1 MTTQTPERPVWKPN
15 PGPQEEALK
24 HQEFEILYGGARGG
38 GKTDAGLVWLLD
50 LKDIKDARALVI
62 RRNAEDL
69 ADWVDRANRMFTS
82 MGAIKTGAPGS
93 FKFPSGYTIRTGH
106 LKDDDAY
113 TKYQGHE
120 YQRLLIEELT
130 QISTEDRYK
139 DLLSS
144 CRSTIEGVRPK
155 VFLTTNPGGIGHS
168 WVKNRFRIGDNPNGV
183 SFRDPETGLSRIFIP
198 AKVED
203 NPILMDKDPNY
214 IKVLEGYKSS
224 DPERYKAWRNGDWS
238 VFIGQF
244 FDSWNEELSV
254 ISRDY
259 EVGFGKPLSGYDYG
273 YGAPACFLRGL
284 VDQEGRVWITHEY
297 YQSQKEADEQG
308 AEIISIMGGE
318 PTGMTFS
325 DPSIFSTRTVSN
337 RSNVNNAKFVSDALT
352 NAGLRVTQ
360 ANNNRISGWSIVRKF
375 MGNGVACSYH
385 RSKGLTECPKLHI
398 LENCPDLIRTI
409 PDQVYD
415 DHNKEDLD
423 THAED
428 HAVDALRYLL
438 VHSPIKAKTETKAIT
453 FSGGDEFTRYGATSR
468 TKHTITSGYQ
478 GKRNAVARFHS

>member
-1 MTTQTPERPVWKPN
+1 MPTQTIQRPIWKPN

-50 LKDIKDARALVI
+50 LKDEPNARALVL

-69 ADWVDRANRMFTS
+69 ADWVDRANRMFIS
-82 MGAIKTGAPGS
+82 QGAVKTGAPGS

-130 QISTEDRYK
+130 QIPTEKRYK

-144 CRSTIEGVRPK
+144 CRSTIEGIRPK

-168 WVKNRFRIGDNPNGV
+168 WVKKRFKIGDNPHGV
-183 SFRDPETGLSRIFIP
+183 AFRDPETGLSRVFIP

-203 NPILMDKDPNY
+203 NPVLMQKDPNY
-214 IKVLEGYKSS
+214 VRVLEGYKTS
-224 DPERYKAWRNGDWS
+224 DPEKYKAWRNGDWN

-244 FDSWNEELSV
+244 FDTWNELLSV
-254 ISRDY
+254 VPRDY
-259 EVGFGKPLSGYDYG
+259 EIGFGTAISGYDYG
-273 YGAPACFLRGL
+273 YGAPACFGRGL
-284 VDQEGRVWITHEY
+284 VDQDGRVWITHEY
-297 YQSQKEADEQG
+297 YETQKEADQQG
-308 AEIISIMGGE
+308 QEIIQLLGGE
-318 PTGMTFS
+318 DSGMTFA
-325 DPSIFSTRTVSN
+325 DPSIFSTRTVSTN
-337 RSNVNNAKFVSDALT
+337 PDKLTTAKFVSDALR

-360 ANNNRISGWSIVRKF
+360 ANNNRISGWATVRKYLK
-375 MGNGVACSYH
+375 MGPACSYH
-385 RSKGLTECPKLHI
+385 RAMQMVECPMLHVK
-398 LENCPDLIRTI
+398 ENCHNLIRTF

-415 DHNKEDLD
+415 EHNKEDLD
-423 THAED
+423 TDGED
-428 HAVDALRYLL
+428 HALDMLRYLL
-438 VHSPIKAKTETKAIT
+438 VHSPIKMREKQQVRT
-453 FSGGDEFTRYGATSR
+453 FSGGDPVTGYGSSFKKKTRTFSKR
-468 TKHTITSGYQ
+468 GY
-478 GKRNAVARFHS
+478 